1 MTELP
6 SGWTTAEIGELLLGI
21 TAGKNLKCEE
31 RPPLAHERGVIKVS
45 AVTWGTFD
53 ASQSKT
59 FPRSFE
65 PAPDTAIKAGDFLF
79 SRANTLELVGAV
91 VMVKK
96 DHPNL
101 FLSDK
106 VLRLDLPTELKPWLL
121 VYLRS
126 LEGRRKLG
134 AVSSGNQMSMRN
146 IGQSSLKSVS
156 IPIPPLNEQRRIV
169 EKIEAMFD
177 EIDKGVESLQTA
189 RTTLGLYRQSL
200 LKSAFEG
207 RLTADWRAQ
216 NADELEAPK
225 TLLARIQRER
235 DTRYKAALDAWQDA
249 LATWRADGEK
259 GKKPA
264 KPKRPVDLA
273 SDSGITLGHVVLDVA
288 QGWSPKCENHASQ
301 ADNAWGVIKTTA
313 IQPAKFL
320 PQENKE
326 LPKDLQPRQWLELN
340 QGDVLITR
348 AGPRTRVGVA
358 CMVKSTRPR
367 LMLCDKAYRLNYL
380 GALVLP
386 EFLEAYLNAP
396 DTQRRIEVIKSGI
409 NDSGL
414 NLKQEQFLA
423 LEFWLPSID
432 EQTEI
437 VRLLDARLEAADALE
452 AEIDA
457 ALTRADALRQSI
469 LKKAFSGQLVPQ
481 DPEDEPASSLL
492 ERIKA
497 NRARAPKKPRRK
509 APA

>member
-1 MTELP
+1 MTDLPRGWAIGPLSDFITPRGEKVSPSSFPELP
-6 SGWTTAEIGELLLGI
+6 FIGMDHVEAHTTRILGSVPASELKSNAARFFENDVLYGRLRPYLNKVAQPKFDGLASAEFIIFGGNELIHPAFLRHRLN
-21 TAGKNLKCEE
+21 A
-31 RPPLAHERGVIKVS
+31 RDF
-45 AVTWGTFD
+45 VTFAT
-53 ASQSKT
+53 SLN
-59 FPRSFE
+59 
-65 PAPDTAIKAGDFLF
+65 AGDRPRVNFEQIGDF
-79 SRANTLELVGAV
+79 EILV
-91 VMVKK
+91 
-96 DHPNL
+96 
-101 FLSDK
+101 
-106 VLRLDLPTELKPWLL
+106 
-121 VYLRS
+121 
-126 LEGRRKLG
+126 
-134 AVSSGNQMSMRN
+134 
-146 IGQSSLKSVS
+146 
-156 IPIPPLNEQRRIV
+156 PPLNEQRRIV

-216 NADELEAPK
+216 NADKLEAPE
-225 TLLARIQRER
+225 TLLARIQKER
-235 DTRYKAALDAWQDA
+235 DTRYKSALDAWQDA

-264 KPKRPVDLA
+264 KPKRPSDL
-273 SDSGITLGHVVLDVA
+273 DPKSGITLGHVVLDVA
-288 QGWSPKCENHASQ
+288 QGWSPKCENHASCS
-301 ADNAWGVIKTTA
+301 DDVWGVIKTTA

-326 LPKDLQPRQWLELN
+326 LPKNLQSREWLELS

-358 CMVKSTRPR
+358 CMVKRTRPR

-380 GALVLP
+380 ATLVLP

-414 NLKQEQFLA
+414 NLRQEQFLA
-423 LEFWLPSID
+423 LEFWLPSMA
-432 EQTEI
+432 EQAEI
-437 VRLLDARLEAADALE
+437 ARILDARLEAADALD

-469 LKKAFSGQLVPQ
+469 LKKAFSGQLVLQ
-481 DPEDEPASSLL
+481 NPEDEPASALL

-497 NRARAPKKPRRK
+497 VRAKTLTKSRRRAM
-509 APA
+509 A